1 MLPADEA
8 AHATKVLRMNVGD
21 SFFLL
26 DGKGNIA
33 EAEITLMDK
42 KSVCYELLNVT
53 HHPKPWK
60 GRLHVAMAPT
70 KMMDRVEWF
79 VEKAVE
85 IGIDEISFLE
95 CRFSERHNLRI
106 DRLEKIVVSAMKQSR
121 KPYLT
126 KLNDMCSFHD
136 FVTRNHLSPDIASSK
151 FIAHCYEEFDRIDFY
166 KNISTNHDEDITVL
180 IGPEGDFS
188 VDEVRRAIDLGFQ
201 SITLGDFRLRTE
213 TAALAAVMM
222 SQLSFR

>member
-60 GRLHVAMAPT
+60 GRLHVAT
-70 KMMDRVEWF
+70 KPFIEYIKNIFNEYICIYVIQIKMYPFRSNVA
-79 VEKAVE
+79 K
-85 IGIDEISFLE
+85 
-95 CRFSERHNLRI
+95 SEQN
-106 DRLEKIVVSAMKQSR
+106 
-121 KPYLT
+121 LT
-126 KLNDMCSFHD
+126 KIH
-136 FVTRNHLSPDIASSK
+136 
-151 FIAHCYEEFDRIDFY
+151 
-166 KNISTNHDEDITVL
+166 
-180 IGPEGDFS
+180 
-188 VDEVRRAIDLGFQ
+188 
-201 SITLGDFRLRTE
+201 
-213 TAALAAVMM
+213 
-222 SQLSFR
+222 